1 MAISQGLEASLD
13 IGLLFLQN
21 VMRLDV
27 LHTQSGSALR
37 APVHCVC
44 GQVYPWQYFLGHSI
58 LCAMPVCLLRLA
70 IPLMCTVSSH
80 GSSKGPLVLS
90 QADNQYE
97 AWCLV

>member
-13 IGLLFLQN
+13 IGLIFLQN
-21 VMRLDV
+21 VMRLGV
-27 LHTQSGSALR
+27 LHTRSGSAPHFR
-37 APVHCVC
+37 CV
-44 GQVYPWQYFLGHSI
+44 QVYPWQYFLGHSI
-58 LCAMPVCLLRLA
+58 LCAIPVCLLKLA

-80 GSSKGPLVLS
+80 GTSKGPLVLS